1 MTGKLISTIVLA
13 SLCLNGMVRPA
24 IGQAVLPPP
33 PIAQRMAPPMQ
44 IIQPIAPPVATA
56 PVPAGQPQPNPLDL
70 LVWDALQKDQTT
82 EPGQLTADFIFKVS
96 NPSETPVEITDVRT
110 SCGCTVAKLPSKPWV
125 LVPHTNGEIA
135 VSVNLA
141 GKAGVFTKTIT
152 VLSSNEQKVLIV
164 QVHMPENPAITR
176 MQNQQLAAADPQR
189 VFKGDCAEC
198 HFKPTAGLMGKALY
212 VKACG
217 ICHEAQPR
225 ATMVTDL
232 HNMTH
237 PTDYAYWKVII
248 ANGNGK
254 PLSAM
259 PAFAVEHGGPLSDAQ
274 IDSLAKTLTQS
285 FPFRGAATE
294 AAAATPIP
302 VNQYQM
308 MGTPPP
314 THN

>member
-1 MTGKLISTIVLA
+1 LA
-13 SLCLNGMVRPA
+13 
-24 IGQAVLPPP
+24 
-33 PIAQRMAPPMQ
+33 
-44 IIQPIAPPVATA
+44 
-56 PVPAGQPQPNPLDL
+56 
-70 LVWDALQKDQTT
+70 
-82 EPGQLTADFIFKVS
+82 
-96 NPSETPVEITDVRT
+96 
-110 SCGCTVAKLPSKPWV
+110 
-125 LVPHTNGEIA
+125 PHTNGQIA

-141 GKAGVFTKTIT
+141 GKVGLFSKSIT

-164 QVHMPENPAITR
+164 QVHMPENPGMTR
-176 MQNQQLAAADPQR
+176 LQNQDLAKADPQR

-198 HFKPTAGLMGKALY
+198 HFKPTIGLTGKALY

-217 ICHEAQPR
+217 ICHEAAPR

-274 IDSLAKTLTQS
+274 IDALAKTLIQS
-285 FPFRGAATE
+285 FPYRGGVAQATAADPNP
-294 AAAATPIP
+294 AAQI
-302 VNQYQM
+302 QYPM

-314 THN
+314 HN